1 MALRKLN
8 DRSYSFS
15 RPLRPPLFP
24 NPERFGTT
32 PTAMTHS
39 SNAEEE
45 TAGTLRSAS
54 RPQDR
59 SSDTVAPSS
68 GRRHAVL
75 RKALRVLRRTA
86 AAGAVIFVASFAFL
100 ETKAGLSKIVDWGLY
115 DPQPSCTLCDRLP
128 DASAVDLIAH
138 AGGEI
143 DGLTYTNSLEALESS
158 LEGGFRFIE
167 LDLRRTLDNRYFA
180 AHRVKEFNA
189 MTGYAENFEIPPTAS
204 DVRGRMIDG
213 KYTPILLEDLAPLFE
228 KHPERVLVTDKANR
242 YRKLLDE
249 FPLPDQLLVEVRNV
263 DQYVAAKLAGVP
275 NVAVDTADPDVVRRY
290 GIELVVVSP
299 ALPRKALEALRAA
312 GAKVLLAT
320 YESCEDIPEAARE
333 LASLAYVDTC
343 PTGRVESD
351 ISGRRRI

>member
-1 MALRKLN
+1 M
-8 DRSYSFS
+8 
-15 RPLRPPLFP
+15 
-24 NPERFGTT
+24 
-32 PTAMTHS
+32 
-39 SNAEEE
+39 
-45 TAGTLRSAS
+45 
-54 RPQDR
+54 
-59 SSDTVAPSS
+59 
-68 GRRHAVL
+68 
-75 RKALRVLRRTA
+75 RKAVRVILRTA
-86 AAGAVIFVASFAFL
+86 AAGAVLFVASFAFL

-115 DPQPSCTLCDRLP
+115 DIEPSCTFCDRLP
-128 DASAVDLIAH
+128 DASALDLIAH

-143 DGLTYTNSLEALESS
+143 DGFTYTNSREALAAS

-189 MTGYAENFEIPPTAS
+189 MTGYPENFEIPPTSS
-204 DVRGRMIDG
+204 DVRERTIDG
-213 KYTPILLEDLAPLFE
+213 KFTPILLEDLVPVFE

-290 GIELVVVSP
+290 GIELVVVSADLP
-299 ALPRKALEALRAA
+299 AEALKSLSDT
-312 GAKVLLAT
+312 GAKVLLST
-320 YESCEDIPEAARE
+320 YENCNDIPESARE

-343 PTGRVESD
+343 STGRVESE
-351 ISGRRRI
+351 IAEHRRI